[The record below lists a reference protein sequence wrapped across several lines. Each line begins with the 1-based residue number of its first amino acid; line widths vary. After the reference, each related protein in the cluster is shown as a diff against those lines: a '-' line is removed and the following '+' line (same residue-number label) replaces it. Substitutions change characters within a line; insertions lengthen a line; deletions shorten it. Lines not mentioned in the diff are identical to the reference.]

1 MLAYT
6 LRRILLIVPTLF
18 AIILVNFVIM
28 QAAPGGPVDQ
38 MIAELRGT
46 QGSGLGQVG
55 GGGGELRST
64 ATSAN
69 QNRGARGLNPDFIKQ
84 LNKLYGFDKP
94 APERFWIMLK
104 DYLRFD
110 FGTSFYQGQ
119 PVIRLIAREAA
130 GVDLAR
136 PVDDASHLS
145 HLDPAR
151 HPQSGEGR
159 QRLRCLDE
167 RRDRRRLCHPG
178 LPFCRA
184 ADRAL
189 RRRQVFRLVPAARP
203 RLRRLGDL
211 LACCIRSSIISG
223 TSRCRCCRW

>member
-1 MLAYT
+1 MLAYA

-18 AIILVNFVIM
+18 AIILVNFVIV

-69 QNRGARGLNPDFIKQ
+69 QNRGARGLNPEFIKQ

-119 PVIRLIAREAA
+119 PVIQLI
-130 GVDLAR
+130 DLAR
-136 PVDDASHLS
+136 PLDDAAHLS
-145 HLDPAR
+145 HFDSAR
-151 HPQSGEGR
+151 HPQSGERR

-167 RRDRRRLCHPG
+167 RRDRRRLRHSRLHVRCFAHRP
-178 LPFCRA
+178 
-184 ADRAL
+184 L
-189 RRRQVFRLVPAARP
+189 RRRQVSFLVSAARP
-203 RLRRLGDL
+203 RFG
-211 LACCIRSSIISG
+211 
-223 TSRCRCCRW
+223 